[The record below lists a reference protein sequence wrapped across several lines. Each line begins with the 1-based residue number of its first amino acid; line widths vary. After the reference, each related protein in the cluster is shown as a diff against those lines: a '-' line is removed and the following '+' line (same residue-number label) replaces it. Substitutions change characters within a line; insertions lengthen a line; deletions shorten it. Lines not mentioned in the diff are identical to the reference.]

1 MSISQ
6 INPTIIHNSSS
17 VLANSLYY
25 LFPSQTIITY
35 FDPDSCLETTLNY
48 TESMT
53 PTICI
58 NQRAKDNELYYV
70 FASRYDPN
78 LNQWI
83 NWDLSYLTGN
93 KYDPMVIANN
103 EIIICLNS
111 LIDKIRSLIVTQL
124 DNEEQFGLEELRLAV
139 EKAQKNNLK

>member
-17 VLANSLYY
+17 FLANSLHY
-25 LFPSQTIITY
+25 LFPSQTMITY
-35 FDPDSCLETTLNY
+35 FEPDSGLETTLDY

-58 NQRAKDNELYYV
+58 NQRAKEYQTYYV
-70 FASRYDPN
+70 FASRYDPK

-83 NWDLSYLTGN
+83 NLDISHLTGN
-93 KYDPMVIANN
+93 KYDPMAIANN
-103 EIIICLNS
+103 EIIICLNT
-111 LIDKIRSLIVTQL
+111 LIEQIRSLIVTQL
-124 DNEEQFGLEELRLAV
+124 EQEKQFEFDDLKREV
-139 EKAQKNNLK
+139 EKAKKIT